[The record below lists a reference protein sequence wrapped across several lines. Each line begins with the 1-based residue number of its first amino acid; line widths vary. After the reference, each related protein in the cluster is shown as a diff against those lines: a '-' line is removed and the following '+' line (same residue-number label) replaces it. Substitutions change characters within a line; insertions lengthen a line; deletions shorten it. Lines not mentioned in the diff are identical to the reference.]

1 MYAILQSRL
10 CLYSQ
15 NLCNNVK
22 WKHKWKVSYVI
33 PLYKKASKW
42 NWNCN
47 YRGISKLSAIPMLF
61 EKIIRPHL
69 QHSCRSL
76 ISARQSGL
84 TKRRPTTTNLLE
96 FTSFVINGFKENFQ
110 IYTDFS
116 KAFESLNQAHLG
128 LKSD

>member
-1 MYAILQSRL
+1 
-10 CLYSQ
+10 
-15 NLCNNVK
+15 
-22 WKHKWKVSYVI
+22 
-33 PLYKKASKW
+33 
-42 NWNCN
+42 
-47 YRGISKLSAIPMLF
+47 MLF

-76 ISARQSGL
+76 ISARQPGL

-96 FTSFVINGFKENFQ
+96 FTSFVINEFKENFQ

-116 KAFESLNQAHLG
+116 KAFESANQPHLG